1 MRSTL
6 LLAALVGL
14 ASTTSFGCAT
24 AAGNGYDAPA
34 KPVHVEREESLTL
47 SVDKVDS
54 VGNGVRIHGS
64 MDGGGPLIAAWLGD
78 SCDKREVGRG
88 FATAIGFTWTLSSEE
103 LARAIECNLE
113 LVVHDVPS
121 DDGSGERV
129 RKRAKVAVDASVL
142 DDEIADDGPSMNA
155 MTTNGAT
162 TSTLLT
168 FNDARP
174 SMRLSLGDAA
184 FNAEEP
190 EPEVVPDSPPPPT
203 YGRRRR
209 RPPPQASF
217 IVTNDALALAVVS
230 HATIRLGGSRF
241 LATLTIGS
249 VEMDVEPETPACE
262 IDEID
267 ESDGVDED

>member
-1 MRSTL
+1 VRSSL
-6 LLAALVGL
+6 LLAALLGL

-34 KPVHVEREESLTL
+34 KPVHVEREEALTM

-54 VGNGVRIHGS
+54 VGGGVRIHGS
-64 MDGGGPLIAAWLGD
+64 MDGGGPLLSAWLGE
-78 SCDKREVGRG
+78 SCGTREVGRG
-88 FATAIGFTWTLSSEE
+88 VATAIGFTWTLSSEE
-103 LARAIECNLE
+103 LAQAIQCNLE
-113 LVVHDVPS
+113 FLVHDVPS

-129 RKRAKVAVDASVL
+129 RKRAKVTVDASVQ
-142 DDEIADDGPSMNA
+142 DDEIADDGPSMGA

-162 TSTLLT
+162 TTTLLT

-174 SMRLSLGDAA
+174 SMRLSFGDAS

-190 EPEVVPDSPPPPT
+190 EPEVAAEAPPPPT
-203 YGRRRR
+203 FGRRRR

-217 IVTNDALALAVVS
+217 IVTNDALAFAVVS

-241 LATLTIGS
+241 VATLTIGS
-249 VEMDVEPETPACE
+249 VQMDAEPEGEGCE
-262 IDEID
+262 GD
-267 ESDGVDED
+267 ESDVEDD

>member
-1 MRSTL
+1 M
-6 LLAALVGL
+6 
-14 ASTTSFGCAT
+14 
-24 AAGNGYDAPA
+24 
-34 KPVHVEREESLTL
+34 

-54 VGNGVRIHGS
+54 VGGGVRIHGS
-64 MDGGGPLIAAWLGD
+64 MDGGGPLLAAWLGE

-88 FATAIGFTWTLSSEE
+88 VATAIGFTWTLSSEE
-103 LARAIECNLE
+103 LARAIQCNLDF
-113 LVVHDVPS
+113 VVHDVPS

-129 RKRAKVAVDASVL
+129 RKRAKVTVDAAVQ
-142 DDEIADDGPSMNA
+142 DDEIADDGPTMGA

-162 TSTLLT
+162 TSTLLA

-174 SMRLSLGDAA
+174 SMRLSLGNAS

-190 EPEVVPDSPPPPT
+190 EPEAEVEPPPPT
-203 YGRRRR
+203 FGRRRR

-241 LATLTIGS
+241 VASLTIGN
-249 VEMDVEPETPACE
+249 VQMDAEPESDGCE
-262 IDEID
+262 IDES
-267 ESDGVDED
+267 ESEGD